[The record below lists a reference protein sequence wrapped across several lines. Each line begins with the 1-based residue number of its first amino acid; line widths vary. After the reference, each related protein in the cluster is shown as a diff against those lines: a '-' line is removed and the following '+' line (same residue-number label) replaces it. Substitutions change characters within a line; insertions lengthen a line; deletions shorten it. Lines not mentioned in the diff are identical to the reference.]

1 MLVWGVATPSTSGQK
16 LAVTLAFVAAGLSF
30 VALAI
35 NVSRTGRIDAAPLFG
50 GLLMLAL
57 GLSGYFKIRRPP
69 AG

>member
-1 MLVWGVATPSTSGQK
+1 MATPPTPAQK
-16 LAVTLAFVAAGLSF
+16 LTVLLAFVAAGLSF

-35 NVSRTGRIDAAPLFG
+35 GISRSGRIDAAPLFG

-69 AG
+69 A

>member
-1 MLVWGVATPSTSGQK
+1 MLVWDVATPPTSGQK

-35 NVSRTGRIDAAPLFG
+35 GISRTGRIDAAPLFG

-69 AG
+69 G